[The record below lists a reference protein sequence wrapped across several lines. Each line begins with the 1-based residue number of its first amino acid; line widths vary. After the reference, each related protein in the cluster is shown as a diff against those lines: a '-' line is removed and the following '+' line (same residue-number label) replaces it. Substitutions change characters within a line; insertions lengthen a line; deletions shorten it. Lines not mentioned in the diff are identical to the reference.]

1 MFILIS
7 DFYLQNNSKYFFA
20 RGEWLDRIK
29 KYYPNYAKHD
39 PKSPLLV
46 GSLEIDDKVNDRK
59 VKSLKQNQ
67 FSLF

>member
-1 MFILIS
+1 MP
-7 DFYLQNNSKYFFA
+7 
-20 RGEWLDRIK
+20 R
-29 KYYPNYAKHD
+29 YPLMMINAGNNYAKHD

>member
-29 KYYPNYAKHD
+29 KYYPNYAAYGMTAKA
-39 PKSPLLV
+39 
-46 GSLEIDDKVNDRK
+46 G
-59 VKSLKQNQ
+59 
-67 FSLF
+67 